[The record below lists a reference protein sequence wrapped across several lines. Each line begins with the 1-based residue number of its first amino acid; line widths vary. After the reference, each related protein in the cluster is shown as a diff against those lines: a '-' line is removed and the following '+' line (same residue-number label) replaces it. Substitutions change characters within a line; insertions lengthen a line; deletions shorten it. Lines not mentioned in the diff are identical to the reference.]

1 LCPKRSALYQPT
13 NKEETT
19 MNKKVIISS
28 AIATALTLAAASTF
42 TSTANAAAAK
52 EAAPDKC
59 FGIAKA
65 GKNDCKA
72 GPGTSCAGTAK
83 MDGQKNAW
91 MNVLAGTCEKIVG
104 GSLKEM

>member
-1 LCPKRSALYQPT
+1 
-13 NKEETT
+13 

-28 AIATALTLAAASTF
+28 AIATALTLVAGSALIST
-42 TSTANAAAAK
+42 TAVAK
-52 EAAPDKC
+52 DAAPDKC

-72 GPGTSCAGTAK
+72 GAGTTCAGTAK